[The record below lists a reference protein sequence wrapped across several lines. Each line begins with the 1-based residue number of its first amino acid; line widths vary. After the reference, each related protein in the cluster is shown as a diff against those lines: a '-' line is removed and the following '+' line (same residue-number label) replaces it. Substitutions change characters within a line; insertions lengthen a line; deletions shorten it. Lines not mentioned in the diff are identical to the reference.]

1 MARVAARHSG
11 GRLQPVGWQAAGLAL
26 LFIARPAAVAQ
37 GQPATSFY
45 FQLSGGLWSVFSC

>member
-1 MARVAARHSG
+1 MARVAARHSE